1 LALDAGRP
9 DEARGLETKARIV
22 DAEQRALA
30 GLFWGARSDG
40 ILASEPLASE
50 QGVCVA
56 GLSHAEAGRWNDLQ
70 VAASRLAV
78 VAAPERPPLPVSRG
92 RLCLVILEAAHAQGT
107 RRADAGERVRRAD
120 SLALTVPYV
129 DMTWENLMVAR
140 LLDAAVDHRRA
151 AAAATRY
158 RYALGYPSYLSSYL
172 REGAE
177 MAMRAGDPQRAIE
190 HLRRYLSLR
199 DDPEPS
205 RLADRAVA
213 ARLLRRLEAGRPE

>member
-1 LALDAGRP
+1 
-9 DEARGLETKARIV
+9 
-22 DAEQRALA
+22 
-30 GLFWGARSDG
+30 
-40 ILASEPLASE
+40 
-50 QGVCVA
+50 
-56 GLSHAEAGRWNDLQ
+56 
-70 VAASRLAV
+70 
-78 VAAPERPPLPVSRG
+78 
-92 RLCLVILEAAHAQGT
+92 
-107 RRADAGERVRRAD
+107 
-120 SLALTVPYV
+120 
-129 DMTWENLMVAR
+129 MTWENLMVAR
-140 LLDAAVDHRRA
+140 LLDAAGDHRRG